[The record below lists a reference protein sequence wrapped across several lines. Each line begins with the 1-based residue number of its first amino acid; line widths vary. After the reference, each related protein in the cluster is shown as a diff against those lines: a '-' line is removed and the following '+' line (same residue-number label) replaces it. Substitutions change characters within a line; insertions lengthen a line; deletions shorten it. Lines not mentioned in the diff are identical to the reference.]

1 MRYNERERRREMK
14 MKKLMFLLVLS
25 LSFLLLGCGEVL
37 SDYHEVHLIVVEDQP
52 FYYID
57 PGEGKDTL
65 SSNQF
70 GPGETRFVYLYEAE
84 DGVEFG
90 YDQYFSTIQ
99 ERYVE
104 NNLKDG
110 KMYVRSSPEID
121 NLIQEYFANKP
132 E

>member
-1 MRYNERERRREMK
+1 